1 MARGARGE
9 EVARSSYEGHAVT
22 VLLATFLFTQRSVD
36 HRCPRELTF
45 FVRLQVLLWTDL
57 LLKSRDSWNESKVV
71 FVFMNSLP
79 EEITSAWL
87 KSIKAATKDRYLTSN
102 DALNCVINKLSASK
116 RQESFKNKEIMAS
129 ESLLKVTGSG
139 INLIKNI
146 SHNAPLWCSI
156 SSALLR

>member
-1 MARGARGE
+1 
-9 EVARSSYEGHAVT
+9 
-22 VLLATFLFTQRSVD
+22 
-36 HRCPRELTF
+36 
-45 FVRLQVLLWTDL
+45 
-57 LLKSRDSWNESKVV
+57 
-71 FVFMNSLP
+71 MNSLP